1 MQQIHLNLIGQL
13 NLNNFIM
20 TTFEMKIKA
29 STGEEVTQ
37 TITNEKSIFDETLQ
51 IDIDD
56 YLHNYFIEFKKK
68 NQNNNI
74 ELKYIKLFLE
84 DKLIRDITCI

>member
-51 IDIDD
+51 MDIDD

-74 ELKYIKLFLE
+74 ELKYIKLFIE

>member
-74 ELKYIKLFLE
+74 ELKYIKLFIE

>member
-1 MQQIHLNLIGQL
+1 
-13 NLNNFIM
+13 M